1 MIMFEV
7 TAIDERIMD
16 RDIYLMNVVTEKEEE
31 CFDNSIGYS
40 DDNNF
45 MFMKIGSK
53 YECKILL
60 IGDQVKEENK
70 EACKL
75 FFAEDRLIKIGKCQ
89 FLKVYLGKE
98 EYYILANEIFFNDED
113 KYILFDF
120 FRKDLLEVDGHI
132 SPMYI

>member
-1 MIMFEV
+1 MFEV
-7 TAIDERIMD
+7 VNIEERMMD
-16 RDIYLMNVVTEKEEE
+16 RDIELKNIVTNKVEK

-45 MFMKIGSK
+45 SFMKIGLK

-60 IGDQVKEENK
+60 IGDQPKEETDDSTK
-70 EACKL
+70 FL
-75 FFAEDRLIKIGKCQ
+75 LAEDLLVKVGQSKFI
-89 FLKVYLGKE
+89 KVYLNE
-98 EYYILANEIFFNDED
+98 DEYYILNEGLSIKKGD

-132 SPMYI
+132 SPMHT

>member
-1 MIMFEV
+1 MFEV
-7 TAIDERIMD
+7 VNIEERRMD
-16 RDIYLMNVVTEKEEE
+16 RDIELKNMVTNKLED

-45 MFMKIGSK
+45 SFMKIGLK

-60 IGDQVKEENK
+60 IGDQRKVETKDTTK
-70 EACKL
+70 FL
-75 FFAEDRLIKIGKCQ
+75 LAEDLLVKIGQ
-89 FLKVYLGKE
+89 SEFIKVYLNAD
-98 EYYILANEIFFNDED
+98 EYYILNEGLSVEKDD

-132 SPMYI
+132 SPMHIL

>member
-1 MIMFEV
+1 MFEV
-7 TAIDERIMD
+7 VNIEERMMD
-16 RDIYLMNVVTEKEEE
+16 RDIELKNIVTNKVEK

-45 MFMKIGSK
+45 SFMKIGLK

-60 IGDQVKEENK
+60 IGDQLKEETDDSTK
-70 EACKL
+70 FL
-75 FFAEDRLIKIGKCQ
+75 LAEDLLVKVGQSKFI
-89 FLKVYLGKE
+89 KVYLNE
-98 EYYILANEIFFNDED
+98 DEYYILNEGLSIKKGD

-132 SPMYI
+132 SPMHT

>member
-1 MIMFEV
+1 MFEV

-16 RDIYLMNVVTEKEEE
+16 RDVYLRNVVTGKKEE

-45 MFMKIGSK
+45 LFMEIGSK

-60 IGDQVKEENK
+60 IGDQKKEEND
-70 EACKL
+70 ETYKL
-75 FFAEDRLIKIGKCQ
+75 FFAEDRLTKIGNYK
-89 FLKVYLGKE
+89 FLKVYLDKE
-98 EYYILANEIFFNDED
+98 EYYILADKLFLSDED
-113 KYILFDF
+113 EYILFDF

-132 SPMYI
+132 SPMFVN

>member
-60 IGDQVKEENK
+60 IGDQAKEENK

-75 FFAEDRLIKIGKCQ
+75 FFTEEGLIKIGKCQ
-89 FLKVYLGKE
+89 FLKVYLGNE
-98 EYYILANEIFFNDED
+98 EYYILADEILFNDED
-113 KYILFDF
+113 EYILFDF